1 MNLLDVNNVVVKFKT
16 KQGIVHAVNDV
27 SLSLE
32 EGEVLAIVGESGCG
46 KSALC
51 RAIMGLLPANSQVE
65 GRVMVEDRN
74 ILLMKDKEKE
84 KLRGSFFSMIFQD
97 PLTALDP
104 TMTIGNQIAEAILTH
119 NPKMPKEDVK
129 DRVYELLELV
139 GIEEPEIRAK
149 QYSYNFSG
157 GMRQR
162 SVLAIALANNP
173 KVLLADEPTTALDVT
188 IQSQILKLLIDIQK
202 KMNMATIFVSHDLR
216 VVRQVADRIAV
227 MYAGKI
233 VEIGKSTDIFE
244 SPKHPYTW
252 GLLKSLPEFSYGRE
266 ELFTI
271 PGTPPDLYHIPKGD
285 AFAPRN
291 EYALDIDYE
300 KKPKLFD
307 VSESHKAATWLLD
320 DRAPE
325 IVFDNPIYSGLG
337 EFRKDEREETKE
349 VVKIEHLS
357 KKFLLPNKVTIEAV
371 KDVSFTIQEGE
382 IFGLVGESGSGKST
396 IARCLT
402 DVYKDY
408 SGSIYYD
415 DIPLHD
421 RAMRKKNAKRLQ
433 MERQMIFQDSTSS
446 LNQRMR
452 IKDIVMEPQRIHH
465 ISPEHGSK
473 DKEACYLLKTV
484 GLDGRDLNK
493 LPGELSGGQRQRVAI
508 ARAIGIKPKLL
519 VADEPIAA
527 LDVSIQAQIINLFKS
542 LQKERKYSIFFI
554 AHDLAM
560 VSFICDRVGVMKD
573 GHLVEVGTT
582 KEVFLNPRHPYT
594 KELINAVPRIDRKE
608 YS

>member
-1 MNLLDVNNVVVKFKT
+1 MNLLDVNNIVVEFKT

-27 SLSLE
+27 SLTLE

-65 GRVMVEDRN
+65 GSVMVDNNN
-74 ILLMKDKEKE
+74 ILLMKDKEKD

-119 NPKMPKEDVK
+119 NPKMKKEEVEE
-129 DRVYELLELV
+129 RVYELLELV
-139 GIEEPEIRAK
+139 GISEPKLRAK
-149 QYSYNFSG
+149 QFSYNFSG

-188 IQSQILKLLIDIQK
+188 IQSQILELLSDIQK
-202 KMNMATIFVSHDLR
+202 KMNMATIFISHDLR

-233 VEIGKSTDIFE
+233 VEIGSTREIFE
-244 SPKHPYTW
+244 NPKHPYTW
-252 GLLKSLPEFSYGRE
+252 GLLKSLPEFSYGKE
-266 ELFTI
+266 ELYTI
-271 PGTPPDLYHIPKGD
+271 PGSPPNLYHIPKGD

-291 EYALDIDYE
+291 EYAMAIDYE
-300 KKPKLFD
+300 EEPELFD
-307 VSESHKAATWLLD
+307 ITDTHKAATWLVSPK
-320 DRAPE
+320 APNIE
-325 IVFDNPIYSGLG
+325 FENPINSKMR
-337 EFRKDEREETKE
+337 EFQKEEREETRN
-349 VVKIEHLS
+349 VVRVEHLS
-357 KKFLLPNKVTIEAV
+357 KKFSLTSKTTIEAV
-371 KDVSFTIQEGE
+371 NDVSFTIQEGE
-382 IFGLVGESGSGKST
+382 IYGLVGESGSGKST
-396 IARCLT
+396 VARCLT

-408 SGSIYYD
+408 TGEIYYE

-421 RAMRKKNAKRLQ
+421 KAMRKKNAKRLQ

-452 IKDIVMEPQRIHH
+452 VKDIVMEPQRIHH
-465 ISPEHGSK
+465 IRPEHGSEEEDAK
-473 DKEACYLLKTV
+473 YLLSKV
-484 GLDGRDLNK
+484 GLDERNLDK

-508 ARAIGIKPKLL
+508 ARAIGISPKLL

-527 LDVSIQAQIINLFKS
+527 LDVSVQAQIINLFKR
-542 LQKERKYSIFFI
+542 LQRERKYSILFI
-554 AHDLAM
+554 AHDLSM
-560 VSFICDRVGVMKD
+560 VSFLCDRVGVMKD
-573 GHLVEVGTT
+573 GELVEEGRTSD
-582 KEVFLNPRHPYT
+582 VFLRPKHPYT
-594 KELINAVPRIDRKE
+594 KELIKAIPRIDRKE

>member
-1 MNLLDVNNVVVKFKT
+1 MNLLDVNNIVVEFKT

-27 SLSLE
+27 SLTLKK
-32 EGEVLAIVGESGCG
+32 GEVLAIVGESGCG

-65 GRVMVEDRN
+65 GSVMVDGNN
-74 ILLMKDKEKE
+74 ILLMNDKEKD

-119 NPKMPKEDVK
+119 NPKMKKEDVEEK
-129 DRVYELLELV
+129 VYELLELV
-139 GIEEPEIRAK
+139 GISEPKIRAK
-149 QYSYNFSG
+149 QFSYNFSG

-162 SVLAIALANNP
+162 SVLAIALANHP
-173 KVLLADEPTTALDVT
+173 RILLADEPTTALDVT
-188 IQSQILKLLIDIQK
+188 IQSQILKLLSDIQK
-202 KMNMATIFVSHDLR
+202 KMSMATIFISHDLR

-233 VEIGKSTDIFE
+233 VEIGKAEEVFE
-244 SPKHPYTW
+244 NPKHPYTW
-252 GLLKSLPEFSYGRE
+252 GLIKALPESSYGKE
-266 ELFTI
+266 ELYTI
-271 PGTPPDLYHIPKGD
+271 PGTPPNLYQIPKGD

-291 EYALDIDYE
+291 EYALAIDYE
-300 KKPKLFD
+300 EEPELFD
-307 VSESHKAATWLLD
+307 ITDTHKAATWLVSPY
-320 DRAPE
+320 APHIE
-325 IVFDNPIYSGLG
+325 FDNPIYSQISGFQK
-337 EFRKDEREETKE
+337 EERKETRN
-349 VVKIEHLS
+349 VVKVEHLN
-357 KKFLLPNKVTIEAV
+357 KNFYLPGKVTIEAV

-382 IFGLVGESGSGKST
+382 IYGLVGESGSGKST

-408 SGSIYYD
+408 TGEIYYE

-421 RAMRKKNAKRLQ
+421 KAMRKKNAKRLQ

-452 IKDIVMEPQRIHH
+452 VKDIVMEPQRIHH
-465 ISPEHGSK
+465 IKPQHGSK
-473 DKEACYLLKTV
+473 EKDAKHLLSIV
-484 GLDGRDLNK
+484 GLDDRNLDK

-508 ARAIGIKPKLL
+508 ARAIGINPKLL

-527 LDVSIQAQIINLFKS
+527 LDVSVQAQIINLFKR
-542 LQKERKYSIFFI
+542 LQRKRKYSILFI
-554 AHDLAM
+554 AHDLSM
-560 VSFICDRVGVMKD
+560 VSFVCDRVGVMKD
-573 GHLVEVGTT
+573 GELVEEGRTRD
-582 KEVFLNPRHPYT
+582 VFLRPKHPYT
-594 KELINAVPRIDRKE
+594 KELIKAIPSIDRKE
-608 YS
+608 CS

>member
-1 MNLLDVNNVVVKFKT
+1 MNLLDVNNIVVKFKT

-27 SLSLE
+27 SLSLK

-65 GRVMVEDRN
+65 GSVMVDDNN
-74 ILLMKDKEKE
+74 ILFMNDKEKD

-119 NPKMPKEDVK
+119 NPKMKKEDVEEK
-129 DRVYELLELV
+129 VYELLELV
-139 GIEEPEIRAK
+139 GISEPKIRAK

-162 SVLAIALANNP
+162 SVLAIALANHP
-173 KVLLADEPTTALDVT
+173 RILLADEPTTALDVT
-188 IQSQILKLLIDIQK
+188 IQSQILKLLSDIQK
-202 KMNMATIFVSHDLR
+202 KMSMATIFISHDLR

-233 VEIGKSTDIFE
+233 VEIGKAEEIFE
-244 SPKHPYTW
+244 DPKHPYTW
-252 GLLKSLPEFSYGRE
+252 GLLKALPESSYGKE
-266 ELFTI
+266 ELYTI
-271 PGTPPDLYHIPKGD
+271 PGTPPNLYQIPKGD

-291 EYALDIDYE
+291 EYALAIDYE
-300 KKPKLFD
+300 EEPELFD
-307 VSESHKAATWLLD
+307 ITDTHKAATWLVSPN
-320 DRAPE
+320 APHIE
-325 IVFDNPIYSGLG
+325 FDNPIYSQISGLQK
-337 EFRKDEREETKE
+337 EKRKETRN
-349 VVKIEHLS
+349 VVKVDHLT
-357 KKFLLPNKVTIEAV
+357 KNFYLPRKVTIEAV

-382 IFGLVGESGSGKST
+382 IYGLVGESGSGKST

-402 DVYKDY
+402 GIYKDY
-408 SGSIYYD
+408 TGEIYYE

-421 RAMRKKNAKRLQ
+421 KAMRNKNAKRLQ

-452 IKDIVMEPQRIHH
+452 VKDIVMEPQRIHH
-465 ISPEHGSK
+465 IRSQYGSK
-473 DKEACYLLKTV
+473 EKDAKHLLSIV
-484 GLDGRDLNK
+484 GLDDRSLDK

-508 ARAIGIKPKLL
+508 ARAIGINPKLL

-527 LDVSIQAQIINLFKS
+527 LDVSIQAQIINLFKQ
-542 LQKERKYSIFFI
+542 LQRERKYSILFI
-554 AHDLAM
+554 AHDLSM

-573 GHLVEVGTT
+573 GELVEEGRTSD
-582 KEVFLNPRHPYT
+582 VFLRPKHPYT
-594 KELINAVPRIDRKE
+594 KELIKAIPRIDRKE